1 MKKFAVLALVVL
13 SLALC
18 SVAQNP
24 INASQYQVNLS
35 FLTGGPYGQSSALD
49 VSFGSQFTTNHK
61 LQADFLTMP
70 SASYTGYFFGDDYN
84 LCGVSAVEKLLA
96 TTSLSC
102 GKFQPL
108 LDGQVGLGRIQAGSA
123 SSTQGFGTLVG
134 VGAGY
139 DPTGAGKY
147 GLIFKGGWGHFG
159 PSLPGLSSNGF
170 YLYSGINFGAGSSA
184 AATQAKIERMNRASA
199 KKLKKLQVAAAKAN
213 KS

>member
-1 MKKFAVLALVVL
+1 MKLSALLAIVLAL
-13 SLALC
+13 SLA
-18 SVAQNP
+18 SFAQTP
-24 INASQYQVNLS
+24 IVSSPQYTVNLS

-49 VSFGSQFTTNHK
+49 VSFGSQFTTNHR
-61 LQADFLTMP
+61 LQADFMTMP
-70 SASYTGYFFGDDYN
+70 SASYTGYFFGDDFN
-84 LCGVSAVEKLLA
+84 LCGVSAVEKLLS

-108 LDGQVGLGRIQAGSA
+108 LDGQVGLGRIQAGTAA
-123 SSTQGFGTLVG
+123 SVQGFGTLVG
-134 VGAGY
+134 IGAGY

-170 YLYSGINFGAGSSA
+170 YLYSGINFGGGQSA
-184 AATQAKIERMNRASA
+184 SATQAKLERMNRAAA
-199 KKLKKLQVAAAKAN
+199 KKMKKLQERAAKAN